1 MNEVMTYVCVKMFD
15 DFKPEELVHFSE
27 KRSKETEKN
36 NLNILKVHA
45 SFLAMLIGST
55 FTI

>member
-27 KRSKETEKN
+27 KD
-36 NLNILKVHA
+36 LKKPKKTPKHP
-45 SFLAMLIGST
+45 
-55 FTI
+55 